1 MYLLSVVLRLIQ
13 MQGCLTR
20 MAAQSQGYMPLAR
33 QWGFISTTMSG
44 QLQCCA
50 VRHSANLQANTRLV
64 EDIQIS
70 RVLLL
75 IFDRFLINKLAN
87 ESIDDKSR

>member
-1 MYLLSVVLRLIQ
+1 
-13 MQGCLTR
+13 
-20 MAAQSQGYMPLAR
+20 
-33 QWGFISTTMSG
+33 
-44 QLQCCA
+44 LQCCA
-50 VRHSANLQANTRLV
+50 VRHSANLQANMRLV

-87 ESIDDKSR
+87 ESINDKSR